1 MTTSTVSILFKVI
14 PLIDCA
20 KFSDNLLFLLQVRGV
35 IRLGEDWLCVLVD
48 VTDEFVNWFGVNGT
62 WKINSKSKIYS
73 CKKCPTVMKKIHK
86 YLNS

>member
-20 KFSDNLLFLLQVRGV
+20 KFSNNLLFLLQVRGV

-62 WKINSKSKIYS
+62 WKSILKVKF
-73 CKKCPTVMKKIHK
+73 IHVK
-86 YLNS
+86 NVQL